1 MERGKQICR
10 ILKDIRRQI
19 AEENEI
25 ELVTSECR
33 HKGDCA
39 GTCPK
44 CEAEV
49 RYLESQLARRRYLGR
64 SVRLTGVSLG
74 LAAIAPALVS
84 CDPALT
90 GDPVLPQIHGDVPLL
105 PGDPEVP
112 DNVTLGE
119 NLVFDLIPQEVFM
132 KAFSQGG
139 WREVEVY
146 DVYPEGKLGEEILR
160 NIAGYTPRKYAVKS
174 DDTIKEYIGFNSD
187 PERFDYRIHNF
198 VYLWQSN
205 SLIIGTDGKET
216 IFTVASIN
224 ENEMV
229 CYGSVFSPHWT
240 PEAFLGKYVFKRA
253 SAEAVE
259 EWDEKYTSEYTE

>member
-1 MERGKQICR
+1 MERGKEICR
-10 ILKDIRRQI
+10 ILKDIRKQI

-25 ELVTSECR
+25 EYVTSECR

-49 RYLESQLARRRYLGR
+49 RYLETQLARRRTFGR
-64 SVRLTGVSLG
+64 AVRLTGVSLG
-74 LAAIAPALVS
+74 LAAVAPALMS
-84 CDPALT
+84 CEPTLMGDPQIEGEGVPPLSGDPA
-90 GDPVLPQIHGDVPLL
+90 I
-105 PGDPEVP
+105 P

-119 NLVFDLIPQEVFM
+119 NLVFDLIPYEVFM
-132 KAFSQGG
+132 EAFSKGG
-139 WREVEVY
+139 WQEIEVY
-146 DVYPEGKLGEEILR
+146 DVYPGGKLGEEILM

-187 PERFDYRIHNF
+187 PERFDYKIHSLC
-198 VYLWQSN
+198 YLWESN
-205 SLIIGTDGKET
+205 SLLIGQYGKET

-229 CYGSVFSPHWT
+229 CYGSVFSPHWA
-240 PEAFLGKYVFKRA
+240 PEAFIGKYVFKRV
-253 SAEAVE
+253 SDETVSG
-259 EWDEKYTSEYTE
+259 WDEQYASEYTE